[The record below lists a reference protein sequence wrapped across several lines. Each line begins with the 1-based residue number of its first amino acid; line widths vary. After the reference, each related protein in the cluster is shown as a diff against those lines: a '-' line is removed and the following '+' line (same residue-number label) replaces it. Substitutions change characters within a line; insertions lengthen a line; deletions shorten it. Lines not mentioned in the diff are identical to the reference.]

1 MYNIVDTLSTTAPYS
16 LMGQVGILSIYYVD
30 TTYSNMYNINGTILT
45 DTQKSPLYKKKKEHA
60 SVLFEKGNNPWQQY
74 RKHATELALFVAGQ
88 QR

>member
-60 SVLFEKGNNPWQQY
+60 SVLFEKRKAHGNGNCD
-74 RKHATELALFVAGQ
+74 RAIRIGTI
-88 QR
+88 